1 MVQLRPP
8 ICYISNDRPLCMQV
22 IKNIHELR
30 SQSMYA
36 EEMERKIDQKIIL
49 LKSWVSDDLKPPN
62 EDTLLEKFGF
72 WSNDTGW
79 ERLLKLSQLKKDIDT
94 LKDEIEGEVEFKED
108 LKFKDV
114 INMLKYDDIAQKV
127 IANILPGQ
135 EVSLTDIASSISS
148 DRKYVPRENSFGI
161 RIPFTNIN
169 TKQINK
175 PKQMSKS
182 SSPET
187 VEEGKLTEMSLQLTQ
202 QRNIVQKSIGEA
214 ILDSVMDESR
224 NVKLQNKQFDLDLEN
239 LDNDLQT
246 LELTYKNQ
254 KNNIIGQQGV
264 FKHLQ
269 KRNISSISEEVKKDY
284 ARWKKVLTPK
294 TLTNLIKFSNLNSQ
308 YLSKLNELES
318 NNPTESNLIK
328 LVTLFS
334 KDSTLKKDKFRLR
347 EIEKITEEI
356 KDLVEFKDQWG
367 LYYEEI
373 RRILFFLF
381 SDRPETVKNGIFEI
395 SSKLP
400 DLKPTMFM
408 EDAKIKSKRQQDVD
422 KLKAHI
428 AEVKESN
435 LSQEQ
440 KDYYIN
446 DAVKQITGVGGDL
459 GDLDVFEKM
468 YKDSKTELGTER
480 IKTGANNAK
489 TQKEMDELKG
499 GITKDSYKDILSE
512 IMEAK
517 KENLV
522 PPPPPY
528 QEQTEEKKP
537 TKPSWKKRFSDSLK
551 NRKEKKVLKKV
562 LKKVEKNLSRRVDEN
577 TNLINQM
584 VKYNILSAA
593 GINPNISVSRKKEIA
608 EILTKIGKE
617 NEGKINVLDQGQLK
631 EIQLSVDNLTN
642 ENFKIGNF
650 EKYIKSTKLPPKL
663 KNYIINSRKSPGGEV
678 PPPSTQTPPTQT
690 PPTQTPPTQ
699 TPPTQTPPTQTPP
712 TQTPPSESKDE
723 EDGEEEDGE
732 EEDGEEEDGEEE
744 DGEEEDGVLPQ
755 PEQLGLRKSPQ
766 SKQLFWKLIVKLK
779 DTYDGGDDDDIL
791 KWLTTRLYKMLDKKF
806 NDDIKNSGN
815 MYDEKV
821 DIIINYNNLLDKSDK
836 YGKNIINYL
845 KQSHIIKDDEID
857 KIVKLI
863 DLFKG
868 DGDDNNFGKL
878 TTKRRRSNKTTKRR
892 SIKRVNSLKTRRSKR
907 RSTKRRSVKR
917 VKARRSKRRSNGH
930 LKIKKEKA
938 KSVESR
944 KKRRS
949 VRKIK

>member
-182 SSPET
+182 YDPKT

-294 TLTNLIKFSNLNSQ
+294 TLTKLIKFSNLNSQ

-522 PPPPPY
+522 PPPPPD

-537 TKPSWKKRFSDSLK
+537 TKPSWKKRFSDILQK
-551 NRKEKKVLKKV
+551 RKEKKVLKKGE
-562 LKKVEKNLSRRVDEN
+562 KVLSRRVDEKI
-577 TNLINQM
+577 NLINQL
-584 VKYNILSAA
+584 VKYQVLSAA
-593 GINPNISVSRKKEIA
+593 VNNPKNSGDSEKDEIAKIAKEISIENEYKLQNMSKEETSELRKKTRTLLNETLKIENFDGYINRINELSNELKKYIIDSRKPLKSIMSENPRY
-608 EILTKIGKE
+608 EVTFDDNTKIKEVDRYMGTDNLETVDEKSIKEEEYIESMVMLLYFLKKQNILVKDEYKDIVTQLNQIDLLKKYKDTIDEFETTEFE
-617 NEGKINVLDQGQLK
+617 NEMKTNLTDIGLINVDY
-631 EIQLSVDNLTN
+631 DNNIT
-642 ENFKIGNF
+642 F
-650 EKYIKSTKLPPKL
+650 Y
-663 KNYIINSRKSPGGEV
+663 
-678 PPPSTQTPPTQT
+678 
-690 PPTQTPPTQ
+690 
-699 TPPTQTPPTQTPP
+699 
-712 TQTPPSESKDE
+712 
-723 EDGEEEDGE
+723 
-732 EEDGEEEDGEEE
+732 
-744 DGEEEDGVLPQ
+744 
-755 PEQLGLRKSPQ
+755 
-766 SKQLFWKLIVKLK
+766 
-779 DTYDGGDDDDIL
+779 DDDI
-791 KWLTTRLYKMLDKKF
+791 KAF
-806 NDDIKNSGN
+806 
-815 MYDEKV
+815 
-821 DIIINYNNLLDKSDK
+821 IIDNLNNLNNL
-836 YGKNIINYL
+836 NNT
-845 KQSHIIKDDEID
+845 
-857 KIVKLI
+857 
-863 DLFKG
+863 
-868 DGDDNNFGKL
+868 DNNFG
-878 TTKRRRSNKTTKRR
+878 KRRRSNKTTKRR

>member
-1 MVQLRPP
+1 
-8 ICYISNDRPLCMQV
+8 
-22 IKNIHELR
+22 
-30 SQSMYA
+30 MYA

-294 TLTNLIKFSNLNSQ
+294 TLTKLIKFSNLNSQ

-480 IKTGANNAK
+480 IKTGAKDAK
-489 TQKEMDELKG
+489 KEKEMDVLKGEITKKYFKATTSPEKLREAKEELK
-499 GITKDSYKDILSE
+499 D
-512 IMEAK
+512 
-517 KENLV
+517 V
-522 PPPPPY
+522 PPPPPP
-528 QEQTEEKKP
+528 EQTEEKKP
-537 TKPSWKKRFSDSLK
+537 SFVKGFLQK
-551 NRKEKKVLKKV
+551 RKEKKVLKKEKKV
-562 LKKVEKNLSRRVDEN
+562 LKKEEEVSKKKEEDLNESVDEKI
-577 TNLINQM
+577 NLINQL
-584 VKYNILSAA
+584 VKYQVLSAA
-593 GINPNISVSRKKEIA
+593 VKNPKNSGDSEKDEIAKIAKEISIENEYKLQNMSKEETSELRKKTRTLLNET
-608 EILTKIGKE
+608 LKI
-617 NEGKINVLDQGQLK
+617 
-631 EIQLSVDNLTN
+631 
-642 ENFKIGNF
+642 ENFDG
-650 EKYIKSTKLPPKL
+650 YINRINELSNEL
-663 KNYIINSRKSPGGEV
+663 KKYIINSRKPLKSIMSENPRYEVTFDKQPVKTTIFNKDDMGPGYHQSYDQEERNRKESEDEGEGEEV
-678 PPPSTQTPPTQT
+678 PQPPQTRKE
-690 PPTQTPPTQ
+690 
-699 TPPTQTPPTQTPP
+699 
-712 TQTPPSESKDE
+712 SEDE
-723 EDGEEEDGE
+723 GEGEE
-732 EEDGEEEDGEEE
+732 
-744 DGEEEDGVLPQ
+744 VPQ
-755 PEQLGLRKSPQ
+755 PPQ
-766 SKQLFWKLIVKLK
+766 TINESEVDKQLFWELIVKLK
-779 DTYDGGDDDDIL
+779 DTYDGGGDDDIL
-791 KWLTTRLYKMLDKKF
+791 KWLTARLYKMLDKKF
-806 NDDIKNSGN
+806 NDDIKNSDN

-821 DIIINYNNLLDKSDK
+821 DIIINDNKLLDKSDK

-845 KQSHIIKDDEID
+845 IKSNVFKEDEIYD
-857 KIVKLI
+857 IVKLI
-863 DLFKG
+863 YLFKE